1 MIIIDVRY
9 ADMGMANN
17 LSSSLQVMSQESRAV
32 DLLVKLQEAAL
43 ESQLES
49 LQCRSDVADCAT

>member
-1 MIIIDVRY
+1 MQIWV
-9 ADMGMANN
+9 MANN